1 MQAKNA
7 LVVSLHDVSPLTR
20 RRSAEILADL
30 DAAGVREV
38 SLLVIPDHHQKA
50 PVWADPDFGAWLR
63 GESQEREIVLH
74 GYDHLRAPRTG
85 ESPMDRAITRVYTA
99 GEGEFFDLSAEE
111 AACRLER
118 GVKAFAAIGLPR
130 PCGFI
135 APAWLLG
142 PDAAR
147 AVTEAGFLYTT
158 RLDRVERLDAF
169 RSWPSQ
175 SLVWSVR
182 STSRRWIS
190 LLWNAVLERRLRSNR
205 LVRVGIHP
213 PDWDHPPVRRQ
224 ILQQIRRVLAGRMA
238 MTYGRFVRSLMS

>member
-1 MQAKNA
+1 MPTENA

-20 RRSAEILADL
+20 QRSAEILADL

-38 SLLVIPDHHQKA
+38 SLLVIPDHHRRA
-50 PVWADPDFGAWLR
+50 AVRADPDFGGWLR
-63 GESQEREIVLH
+63 GESRDREIVLH
-74 GYDHLRAPRTG
+74 GYDHLRAPRTR
-85 ESPMDRAITRVYTA
+85 ESLLDRAITRVYTA

-111 AACRLER
+111 AARRLEL
-118 GVKAFAAIGLPR
+118 GIEAFAEIGLRR

-182 STSRRWIS
+182 SAPRRWIS

-213 PDWDHPPVRRQ
+213 PDWDYPSVRRQ
-224 ILQQIRRVLAGRMA
+224 ILRHIRRVLAGRMA
-238 MTYGRFVRSLMS
+238 MTYENFVRSLMS